1 MVIVATS
8 TCLAEYDSRAGPMP
22 SRQPNAG
29 KSHPPLIEINC
40 DISGK
45 IKLVVM
51 WSGLPEATEDW
62 PRCSTAS
69 SRCPA
74 LRHQSC

>member
-1 MVIVATS
+1 MQAN
-8 TCLAEYDSRAGPMP
+8 P
-22 SRQPNAG
+22 
-29 KSHPPLIEINC
+29 HPPLIEINC